1 VPVAGRSLHDRS
13 FLHAGRVHRSN
24 QLLHRDRTRARPV
37 GLVAT
42 QWCQRITSGFVGNDM
57 RMNICGGRWHD
68 LIRHRGKR
76 HATSAVFCKTMGYHR
91 KASSV
96 RWRTSVIF
104 GLSLAFI
111 LAVAFS
117 LAQAE
122 TYPSKPVRIIVPYG
136 AGGIADV
143 TMRLVAQDL
152 SKHFG
157 QQFFIEN
164 RPGAGGVV
172 GMQAVRETA
181 ADGYTLVMVG
191 GGLTI
196 ARALFKSLP
205 YNIETD
211 FIPISTTAS
220 YGLVIATRAGSPYKT
235 IKDVIASARAH
246 PGTLN
251 FGTINAGSAQNLSA
265 ELFRTM
271 AGLDVTVVPY
281 KTTPDLTTAV
291 LRGDV
296 DVAFEYFVGFQSSIT
311 SGQMRVLATTAR
323 DRASNLPDV
332 PTVIESGLPGY
343 EVTSW
348 NGLAVK
354 AGTPADIVTQL
365 NQAVIEALKSP
376 EVQKFSNDAGMD
388 ARGMS
393 SEDLR
398 NRIKSDVLKWSQV
411 IATAG
416 ITKR

>member
-1 VPVAGRSLHDRS
+1 
-13 FLHAGRVHRSN
+13 
-24 QLLHRDRTRARPV
+24 
-37 GLVAT
+37 
-42 QWCQRITSGFVGNDM
+42 
-57 RMNICGGRWHD
+57 
-68 LIRHRGKR
+68 
-76 HATSAVFCKTMGYHR
+76 MGYHR

-104 GLSLAFI
+104 GLSLALI

-117 LAQAE
+117 SAQAE
-122 TYPSKPVRIIVPYG
+122 SYPSKPVRIIVPYG

-172 GMQAVRETA
+172 GMQAARETA

-196 ARALFKSLP
+196 AKALFKSLP

-220 YGLVIATRAGSPYKT
+220 YGLVITTKAGSPYKT
-235 IKDVIASARAH
+235 IKDVIASAKAH

-323 DRASNLPDV
+323 DRASNLPDI

-354 AGTPADIVTQL
+354 AGTPTDIVTQL